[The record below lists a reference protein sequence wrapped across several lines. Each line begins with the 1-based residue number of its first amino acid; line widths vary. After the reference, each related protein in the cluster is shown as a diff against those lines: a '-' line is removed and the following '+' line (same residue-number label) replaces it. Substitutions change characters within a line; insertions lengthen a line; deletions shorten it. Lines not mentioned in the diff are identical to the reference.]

1 MLDPRGSHYDRAVRT
16 ERIKQK
22 VVLFHGDSDEV
33 SESPKILADLRED
46 GEIISRKTVAKSIRR
61 LGIKGLCPKRW
72 RTTTV
77 VNSADAYPVDAV
89 KREWDTG
96 ALNQVWV
103 GDITYLRTT
112 WIQAREG
119 WLYLATVIDAH
130 SRRVI

>member
-1 MLDPRGSHYDRAVRT
+1 
-16 ERIKQK
+16 
-22 VVLFHGDSDEV
+22 LFHGDSDEV
-33 SESPKILADLRED
+33 SESPKIFADLRED

-89 KREWDTG
+89 KREWATG